1 MTALSVAADFAMGQT
16 AGFAAR
22 HWREHEALAAMRV
35 IESAASAAPDFPQT
49 PHAPTARANRLSL
62 QRVCGARTGCGLS
75 QRSSAFKPGTWPVSG
90 ADTGHAA
97 ELLAKARSA

>member
-1 MTALSVAADFAMGQT
+1 MPHHAMTFGQAIPSAMTAPTLAGAMTALSVAADFAMGQT

-49 PHAPTARANRLSL
+49 PHAPTA
-62 QRVCGARTGCGLS
+62 
-75 QRSSAFKPGTWPVSG
+75 
-90 ADTGHAA
+90 
-97 ELLAKARSA
+97 